1 MPPIKERFT
10 AVKTARVV
18 SLSGKTASLVSH
30 LPNFFMIAEL
40 NLTYQYQV
48 GGSLPIDSPTYVQRQ
63 ADCELYEGLKTG
75 QFCYVLNSRQMGKSS
90 LRVQTMKRLQEAGVA
105 CASIDLT
112 TIGCQDIKPEQ
123 WYAGLIYTIA
133 SNFNL
138 LDKFDVVGWWSDR
151 EMLAP
156 VKRLDIFIREVLLKE
171 ITGNLVIFID
181 EIDSTLSL
189 SFNVDDFF
197 ALLRACYNQRADQ
210 AEYNRL
216 TFALLGVATPSEL
229 IQDKNRTPFN
239 IGRAIH
245 LGGFQLHES
254 LGLAKGLALKAFQPQ
269 KVLKEILTWTG
280 GKPFLT
286 QKVCKFVL
294 ASPLFIPQGQEA
306 QYIENLVKSQI
317 IENWEAQDEPEH
329 LKTIRDRIL
338 RSRHDPCRLLTLYQ
352 QVLQVKDLEKEGV
365 IADDSPEQI
374 ELRLSGLVVKYDGK
388 LKVCNPIYESVF
400 NAKWVE
406 KELENLAPYR
416 QAITGWL
423 ASGCLEP
430 SWLLTTQ
437 ELQDALIWTA
447 DKKLSGEHYKFLIAS
462 KNLLEINGTYFGDN
476 IFISKLTSQ
485 LIERETNKNN
495 EHILASETILEST
508 KIEDNS
514 NSPPILIS
522 GDISESTAIDDNKSL
537 HKNNSF
543 TTNESISHI
552 INIVQNKS
560 SINSHYNDEQML
572 YDHLFY
578 CVQTESPPQI
588 IERFRKLFI
597 EGRGYP
603 DREIEAALYSIISVK
618 RDDVEF
624 KYILYR
630 CCHIAINRW
639 QLNSHHKSAIADLV
653 NLFKNNTPYYGV
665 KHFIIKRLEE
675 YIKLFTK
682 SEEYLS
688 LERFVKVVDCDRD
701 QKDINSSV
709 GELIY
714 RYPYLYNHCL
724 LSKDSSYADQQ
735 TIRQIQSQ
743 RQWQFEMEL
752 SQYLSCLFRQ
762 SQNTT
767 GQIQSVL
774 NPTLL
779 SDAELNFALKEF
791 TGKVEG
797 CHSYR
802 ETAQFFL
809 VRARKAQSYAVFKE
823 NLYEYL
829 ISAIKPTYG
838 KRQFNERLY
847 KQLKS
852 TFPES
857 DSEQLNNLLLIRTC
871 RYLFDF
877 LVVASPENPNHYIFY
892 DLVSN
897 LGPVR
902 AISLLLKIAL
912 LSRKVKPELEKRF
925 SILFNHYEGKGL
937 DDMRWLVKSL
947 ENLNVALV
955 VNFGKVDLSFLKD
968 NIY

>member
-1 MPPIKERFT
+1 M
-10 AVKTARVV
+10 
-18 SLSGKTASLVSH
+18 
-30 LPNFFMIAEL
+30 MIAEP

-63 ADCELYEGLKTG
+63 ADHELYEGLKTG

-189 SFNVDDFF
+189 GFSVDDFF

-210 AEYNRL
+210 PEYNRL

-229 IQDKNRTPFN
+229 IKDKNRTPFN

-245 LGGFQLHES
+245 LDGFQLHES

-286 QKVCKFVL
+286 QKVCKFVF
-294 ASPLFIPQGQEA
+294 ASPLFIRQRQEA
-306 QYIENLVKSQI
+306 EHIKNLVQSQI

-338 RSRHDPCRLLTLYQ
+338 RSRQDTCRLLTLYQ
-352 QVLQVKDLEKEGV
+352 KVLEVENSEKEGV

-374 ELRLSGLVVKYDGK
+374 ELRLSGLVVKHDGK
-388 LKVCNPIYESVF
+388 LKICNPIYQSVF

-430 SWLLTTQ
+430 SWLLTAK
-437 ELQDALIWTA
+437 ELQDALIWTS

-462 KNLLEINGTYFGDN
+462 KNLLEINGTCLGN
-476 IFISKLTSQ
+476 NVLINQLTSQ
-485 LIERETNKNN
+485 LIEREKDKNQQN
-495 EHILASETILEST
+495 ILASETILEST
-508 KIEDNS
+508 KIE
-514 NSPPILIS
+514 
-522 GDISESTAIDDNKSL
+522 GDLASSKTIIITNISETSPAD
-537 HKNNSF
+537 KNEYFYDCNCVVTDETVVDEPVFDQPGS
-543 TTNESISHI
+543 NQPVSNLIH
-552 INIVQNKS
+552 IVQENKY
-560 SINSHYNDEQML
+560 SINSFSNNEEQIL

-630 CCHIAINRW
+630 CCHIAINCW

-653 NLFKNNTPYYGV
+653 KLFKNNTPYYGV

-675 YIKLFTK
+675 YVRSFIK

-688 LERFVKVVDCDRD
+688 LQRFVKVVDCDRD
-701 QKDINSSV
+701 QKDISSSV

-724 LSKDSSYADQQ
+724 LSKESSYADQQ
-735 TIRQIQSQ
+735 TIRHIQSQ

-797 CHSYR
+797 CHSHR
-802 ETAQFFL
+802 ETAQFFM
-809 VRARKAQSYAVFKE
+809 VHARKAQSYAVFKE

-829 ISAIKPTYG
+829 ISTIKPSYG
-838 KRQFNERLY
+838 KQQFNDRLY

-852 TFPES
+852 IFPES
-857 DSEQLNNLLLIRTC
+857 DSKRLNNLLLIDTC

-955 VNFGKVDLSFLKD
+955 VNFSKVDLSFLKD

>member
-1 MPPIKERFT
+1 M
-10 AVKTARVV
+10 
-18 SLSGKTASLVSH
+18 
-30 LPNFFMIAEL
+30 MIAEL

-63 ADCELYEGLKTG
+63 ADHELYEGLKTG

-90 LRVQTMKRLQEAGVA
+90 LRVQTMKRLQESGVA

-138 LDKFDVVGWWSDR
+138 LDKFDVVLWWSDH

-171 ITGNLVIFID
+171 ITENLVIFID

-189 SFNVDDFF
+189 SFKVDDFF
-197 ALLRACYNQRADQ
+197 ALIRACYNQRADQ
-210 AEYNRL
+210 PEYNRL

-245 LGGFQLHES
+245 LAGFQLHES

-269 KVLKEILTWTG
+269 KMLKEILTWTG

-286 QKVCKFVL
+286 QKICKFVF
-294 ASPLFIPQGQEA
+294 ASPTFISQGNEA
-306 QYIENLVKSQI
+306 KYIENLVKNQI

-352 QVLQVKDLEKEGV
+352 QVLPSQQSEQGGV

-374 ELRLSGLVVKYDGK
+374 ELRLSGLVVKDDGK

-400 NAKWVE
+400 NAQWVE

-416 QAITGWL
+416 RAITGWL
-423 ASGCLEP
+423 ASGGLDC
-430 SWLLTTQ
+430 SWLLKEP
-437 ELQDALIWTA
+437 ELQDALVWTA

-462 KNLLEINGTYFGDN
+462 QNILAKNDNFSKDNFSNDDLSGDDVLISNPTNPLIEPEINKSCELILDPEVMEPATA
-476 IFISKLTSQ
+476 IESKSQKPLISKHLSDGNPIQ
-485 LIERETNKNN
+485 DDQPIFPISPIYIPNVQPIFPKDFVYNN
-495 EHILASETILEST
+495 
-508 KIEDNS
+508 D
-514 NSPPILIS
+514 
-522 GDISESTAIDDNKSL
+522 
-537 HKNNSF
+537 
-543 TTNESISHI
+543 
-552 INIVQNKS
+552 
-560 SINSHYNDEQML
+560 DEQML

-588 IERFRKLFI
+588 IERFRQLFI

-603 DREIEAALYSIISVK
+603 DREVEAALYSIISVK

-624 KYILYR
+624 KYILHR
-630 CCHIAINRW
+630 CCHIVINRW
-639 QLNSHHKSAIADLV
+639 QLTRYKGAIADLIA
-653 NLFKNNTPYYGV
+653 LFKENTYQDGV
-665 KHFIIKRLEE
+665 KHYIIKRLGE
-675 YIKLFTK
+675 YVKLFIK
-682 SEEYLS
+682 SEEYLA
-688 LERFVKVVDCDRD
+688 LERLGKVVDAD
-701 QKDINSSV
+701 KKHTDINSSV

-724 LSKDSSYADQQ
+724 LSKDSSYEDQQ

-752 SQYLSCLFRQ
+752 SQYLSALFRQ
-762 SQNTT
+762 SQNTNS
-767 GQIQSVL
+767 QVQSVL

-779 SDAELNFALKEF
+779 SDAELNFAIQEF
-791 TGKVEG
+791 AGKAED

-802 ETAQFFL
+802 EGAQFFL
-809 VRARKAQSYAVFKE
+809 VRTRKAQSYAVFKE

-829 ISAIKPTYG
+829 ISTIKPAYG
-838 KRQFNERLY
+838 KRQFNARLY
-847 KQLKS
+847 KQLQS

-857 DSEQLNNLLLIRTC
+857 DSEQLNNLLVIRTC

-912 LSRKVKPELEKRF
+912 LSRKVRPELEKRF

-955 VNFGKVDLSFLKD
+955 VNFSKVDLSFLKN
-968 NIY
+968 NID

>member
-1 MPPIKERFT
+1 M
-10 AVKTARVV
+10 A
-18 SLSGKTASLVSH
+18 
-30 LPNFFMIAEL
+30 IAEL
-40 NLTYQYQV
+40 NSTYQYQV

-63 ADCELYEGLKTG
+63 ADYELYEGLNTG

-90 LRVQTMKRLQEAGVA
+90 LRVQTMKRLQESGIT

-138 LDKFDVVGWWSDR
+138 LDKFDVVSWWSDH

-156 VKRLDIFIREVLLKE
+156 VKRLDIFIREVLLRE
-171 ITGNLVIFID
+171 ITTNLVIFID
-181 EIDSTLSL
+181 EIDSILSL
-189 SFNVDDFF
+189 SFKVDDFF
-197 ALLRACYNQRADQ
+197 ALIRACYNQRADRT
-210 AEYNRL
+210 EYNRL

-229 IQDKNRTPFN
+229 IQDRNSTPFN

-245 LGGFQLHES
+245 LAGFQLHES

-269 KVLKEILTWTG
+269 KVLKEILNWTG

-294 ASPLFIPQGQEA
+294 AFPSFIPQGTEA
-306 QYIENLVKSQI
+306 EYIENLVKNYI

-338 RSRHDPCRLLTLYQ
+338 RSRHNPCRLLTLYQ
-352 QVLQVKDLEKEGV
+352 QVLQPPQPGQEGV

-374 ELRLSGLVVKYDGK
+374 ELRLSGLVFKHEGK

-400 NAKWVE
+400 NAQWVE

-416 QAITGWL
+416 AAITGWL
-423 ASGCLEP
+423 ATGCLDNSQLLKEP
-430 SWLLTTQ
+430 
-437 ELQDALIWTA
+437 ELKEAFLWTA

-462 KNLLEINGTYFGDN
+462 KNLLEKTEDKE
-476 IFISKLTSQ
+476 SP
-485 LIERETNKNN
+485 NN
-495 EHILASETILEST
+495 ENLINNSTSELVNNEI
-508 KIEDNS
+508 KIEKNYEPTLHPEVIEEATEVDL
-514 NSPPILIS
+514 PRQEIPIIPLVAPIS
-522 GDISESTAIDDNKSL
+522 RDFQTG
-537 HKNNSF
+537 H
-543 TTNESISHI
+543 
-552 INIVQNKS
+552 
-560 SINSHYNDEQML
+560 NDEQML
-572 YDHLFY
+572 YDHLVY

-597 EGRGYP
+597 EGKGYP

-618 RDDVEF
+618 RDDLEF

-630 CCHIAINRW
+630 CCHILINRW
-639 QLNSHHKSAIADLV
+639 QLNLRHKAAIADLIA
-653 NLFKNNTPYYGV
+653 LFRENPVRNGV
-665 KHFIIKRLEE
+665 KYYIIKRLQEQ
-675 YIKLFTK
+675 IKLFTK
-682 SEEYLS
+682 SDEYLA
-688 LERFVKVVDCDRD
+688 LERLVKVVDPDPNTNK
-701 QKDINSSV
+701 QDIDSSV
-709 GELIY
+709 GELIH

-724 LSKDSSYADQQ
+724 LSKDSSYEDRQ
-735 TIRQIQSQ
+735 TIRHLQSQ

-752 SQYLSCLFRQ
+752 SQYLTYLFRQ

-779 SDAELNFALKEF
+779 SDAELNFAIKEF
-791 TGKVEG
+791 AGKVEG
-797 CHSYR
+797 CHTYQ
-802 ETAQFFL
+802 EAAQFFL
-809 VRARKAQSYAVFKE
+809 VHARKSQSYAAFKE

-829 ISAIKPTYG
+829 TASIKPNYG
-838 KRQFNERLY
+838 KQQFNDRLY

-857 DSEQLNNLLLIRTC
+857 DSDKLNNLLLIRTC
-871 RYLFDF
+871 HYLFDF
-877 LVVASPENPNHYIFY
+877 LVVASPDNPNHYIFY

-897 LGPVR
+897 LGPAR
-902 AISLLLKIAL
+902 ATSLLLKIAL

-925 SILFNHYEGKGL
+925 SILFNHYEGKAL

-955 VNFGKVDLSFLKD
+955 VNFGSVDLSFLKHK
-968 NIY
+968 IY